1 MKKDKGALLLDH
13 NKRTLA
19 TQPFSFNAYEENYGA
34 VMAIC
39 EASGRKPAEELRD
52 LLDEGI
58 SARTRRSREGF
69 EASTG
74 VGQQT
79 QCKGDIAQV
88 AQVLQ
93 QLVQKASLHNDML
106 LRVALHLRE
115 QYGMVLESV
124 AAGYAARHLIWKYVV
139 EGMLR
144 DEGLSPEQII
154 QRLDEERRTW
164 NAERDQAADLL
175 EQAIRNLSPG
185 HEDGSGSA

>member
-1 MKKDKGALLLDH
+1 MKEM

-19 TQPFSFNAYEENYGA
+19 AQPFSFNAYEDNYGA
-34 VMAIC
+34 VMRMC

-58 SARTRRSREGF
+58 NARTNR
-69 EASTG
+69 TG
-74 VGQQT
+74 GGSESSVAETNQQA
-79 QCKGDIAQV
+79 QRQDDIAQLS
-88 AQVLQ
+88 QVLQ
-93 QLVQKASLHNDML
+93 LLVQKTSLQNDL
-106 LRVALHLRE
+106 LHRVAFHLRE

-144 DEGLSPEQII
+144 DEGLSPEQIM

-175 EQAIRNLSPG
+175 EQAIRNLYPSRD
-185 HEDGSGSA
+185 DGSGSV

>member
-1 MKKDKGALLLDH
+1 MKEM

-19 TQPFSFNAYEENYGA
+19 AQPFSFNAFEENFSA
-34 VMAIC
+34 VMAMC

-58 SARTRRSREGF
+58 RARMRRSGEDSETAAAGI
-69 EASTG
+69 
-74 VGQQT
+74 GQQA
-79 QCKGDIAQV
+79 QCIDEL

-93 QLVQKASLHNDML
+93 QLVQKASRHNDML
-106 LRVALHLRE
+106 LRVALHMRE

-175 EQAIRNLSPG
+175 EQAIRNLGPSR
-185 HEDGSGSA
+185 EDGSAST

>member
-1 MKKDKGALLLDH
+1 MKETN

-19 TQPFSFNAYEENYGA
+19 AQPFSFNAYEDNYGA
-34 VMAIC
+34 VMALC

-58 SARTRRSREGF
+58 SARKNRAGQGTESATGTTERRTQRED
-69 EASTG
+69 EI
-74 VGQQT
+74 GQL
-79 QCKGDIAQV
+79 AQV
-88 AQVLQ
+88 IQ
-93 QLVQKASLHNDML
+93 QLVQKTILHNDMM
-106 LRVALHLRE
+106 LRIALHLRE

-139 EGMLR
+139 EAMLR
-144 DEGLSPEQII
+144 DEGFSPEQIM

-175 EQAIRNLSPG
+175 EQAIRNLGSG
-185 HEDGSGSA
+185 YEDGSAST